1 LIYLVFSGVLWGTG
15 GLTGR
20 LLSLHAHLSPTAV
33 AGYRLSIGGTLLI
46 LFATATGR
54 GRRPGGSA
62 ARSGPLRDGS
72 AARSGRLRGAMAAR
86 SVLVRGRT
94 AWIRIGVV
102 GALSAGFQA
111 CYFAAVA
118 LTDVSLATLLTI
130 GAAPVLVVAFER
142 ATGRRRLDLRIA
154 ATVSLAVAG
163 LGLLVGEP
171 PHGITTAHLALGAA
185 CAIASAAGFSAISL
199 IGKNP
204 VPGLDEVTMTGYS
217 FTLGGLVLLGTAAIT
232 TGAGFTPKP
241 ATIGLLL
248 ALGLVPTAIAYGCYF
263 IGLREAAAS
272 TGTVTALLEPLTGTA
287 LAVVLLGDRLT
298 TIGAVGAALLAASVT
313 AEAWQARKRVCA

>member
-20 LLSLHAHLSPTAV
+20 LLALHAHLSPTAV
-33 AGYRLSIGGTLLI
+33 AGYRLSIGGALLI

-54 GRRPGGSA
+54 RRLPD
-62 ARSGPLRDGS
+62 SGT
-72 AARSGRLRGAMAAR
+72 AARSGRLPGAAASAAR
-86 SVLVRGRT
+86 PGLVRGRA
-94 AWIRIGVV
+94 AWTRVGVI

-130 GAAPVLVVAFER
+130 GAAPLLVVAFEQ
-142 ATGRRRLDLRIA
+142 ATGRRRLDVRVA

-171 PHGITTAHLALGAA
+171 PHGITATHLALGAL

-199 IGKNP
+199 LGKDP
-204 VPGLDEVTMTGYS
+204 VAGLDEITMTGYS
-217 FTLGGLVLLGTAAIT
+217 FTLGGLALLGTAEIT
-232 TGAGFTPKP
+232 TGAGFTPRP
-241 ATIGLLL
+241 AALGLL
-248 ALGLVPTAIAYGCYF
+248 AAFGLVPTAIAYGCYF

-272 TGTVTALLEPLTGTA
+272 TGTVTALLEPLTGTI
-287 LAVVLLGDRLT
+287 LAVALLGDRLT
-298 TIGAVGAALLAASVT
+298 AVGMVGAALLAVSVG
-313 AEAWQARKRVCA
+313 AETWHARTRPAG

>member
-1 LIYLVFSGVLWGTG
+1 MIYLVFSGVLWGTG

-20 LLSLHAHLSPTAV
+20 LLALHAHLSPTAV

-46 LFATATGR
+46 LFATAIGR
-54 GRRPGGSA
+54 GRPRQGGAVARTGRLPGAGA
-62 ARSGPLRDGS
+62 G
-72 AARSGRLRGAMAAR
+72 RSGR
-86 SVLVRGRT
+86 VRGRA
-94 AWIRIGVV
+94 AWIRVGVI

-130 GAAPVLVVAFER
+130 GAAPVLVVAFEQ
-142 ATGRRRLDLRIA
+142 ATGRRRLDVRVA

-171 PHGITTAHLALGAA
+171 PHGITTAHLALGAL

-199 IGKNP
+199 LGKDP
-204 VPGLDEVTMTGYS
+204 VAGLDEITMTGYS
-217 FTLGGLVLLGTAAIT
+217 FTLGGLVLLGAAAFT

-241 ATIGLLL
+241 AAIGLL
-248 ALGLVPTAIAYGCYF
+248 AVFGLVPTAIAYGCYF

-272 TGTVTALLEPLTGTA
+272 TGTVTALLEPLTGTV
-287 LAVVLLGDRLT
+287 LAVALLGDRLT
-298 TIGAVGAALLAASVT
+298 AVGILGAALLAVSVT
-313 AEAWQARKRVCA
+313 AETWQARTRAAG

>member
-1 LIYLVFSGVLWGTG
+1 MIYLVFSGVLWGTG

-20 LLSLHAHLSPTAV
+20 LLALHAHLSPTAV
-33 AGYRLSIGGTLLI
+33 AGYRLSIGGALLI
-46 LFATATGR
+46 LFATASGR
-54 GRRPGGSA
+54 GRLPGA
-62 ARSGPLRDGS
+62 A
-72 AARSGRLRGAMAAR
+72 AARSGR
-86 SVLVRGRT
+86 VRGRA
-94 AWIRIGVV
+94 AWIRVGVI

-130 GAAPVLVVAFER
+130 GAAPVLVVAFEQ
-142 ATGRRRLDLRIA
+142 ATGRRRLDVRVA

-163 LGLLVGEP
+163 LGLLVGQP
-171 PHGITTAHLALGAA
+171 PHGITTTHLALGGL
-185 CAIASAAGFSAISL
+185 CAISSAAGFSAISL
-199 IGKNP
+199 LGKDP

-217 FTLGGLVLLGTAAIT
+217 FTLGGLVLLGTAAFT

-241 ATIGLLL
+241 AAIGLLIVF
-248 ALGLVPTAIAYGCYF
+248 GLVPTAIAYGCYF

-287 LAVVLLGDRLT
+287 LAVAVLGDRLT
-298 TIGAVGAALLAASVT
+298 AIGILGAALLAVSVT
-313 AEAWQARKRVCA
+313 AETWQARTRTSS